1 MKLQGKLVDTLA
13 HGNRGHRGYEDSLIT
28 CADGFTVSV
37 VAGGGTYCTPRPS
50 LCTCAFTPDGAK
62 TIISAHTGFTLH
74 DYPGPY
80 TEVEVGFPSA
90 RPEPWEQWAEY
101 VEDPDEPTETIYSY
115 VPVELV
121 EALIASHGGEA

>member
-1 MKLQGKLVDTLA
+1 MGNLGSIITY
-13 HGNRGHRGYEDSLIT
+13 GNRGHSGHEDSLIT

-37 VAGGGTYCTPRPS
+37 IAGGGTYCTPRPAFCS
-50 LCTCAFTPDGAK
+50 CAFGLDNP
-62 TIISAHTGFTLH
+62 IITMASRVSH

-101 VEDPDEPTETIYSY
+101 VENPDIPTETIYSF

-121 EALIASHGGEA
+121 ETLIVSHGGETWGGEL